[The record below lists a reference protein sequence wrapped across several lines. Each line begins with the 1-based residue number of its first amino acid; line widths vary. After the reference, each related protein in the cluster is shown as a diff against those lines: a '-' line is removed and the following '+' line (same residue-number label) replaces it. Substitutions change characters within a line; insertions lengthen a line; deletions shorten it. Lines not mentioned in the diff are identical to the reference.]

1 MQIIKNF
8 IYGQEIQN
16 VAFTKGEIYLAEL
29 MGEVEQAH
37 KVIDG
42 FIKLG

>member
-1 MQIIKNF
+1 MQTIKNF
-8 IYGQEIQN
+8 IYRQEIQN

-37 KVIDG
+37 EVIDD